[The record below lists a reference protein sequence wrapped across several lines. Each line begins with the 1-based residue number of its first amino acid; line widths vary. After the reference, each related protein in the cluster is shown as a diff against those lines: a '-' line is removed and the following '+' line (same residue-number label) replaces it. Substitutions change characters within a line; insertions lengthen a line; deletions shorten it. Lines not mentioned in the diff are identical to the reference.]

1 MIKSFKRLL
10 VFSVCALVLPICVK
24 ADGFSVNVTC
34 SKLDGTACPIS
45 NNVYQ
50 VSTGEKVNLTFTI
63 SSTDAISFSGTVSLS
78 DKITGLSDFDP
89 NFSYWADLSQ
99 ATGNNGYENDRI
111 GLMKKNTGASGDP
124 KFSFSVTGG
133 NTTGNATVEIS
144 SISIMNAQ
152 NTGVNIDDVIVN
164 LAIVESAS
172 NSNTNTNENTNTGT
186 NTNENTN
193 TNEDDIHF
201 ISWHFRDTSF
211 HQRIDPPG
219 DDRRHDP
226 EGHRVLE
233 TYLPHDVAEV
243 LTIVPKLQIGI
254 DEKPHR
260 KLDDRAK
267 QCSR

>member
-133 NTTGNATVEIS
+133 NITGNATVEIS

-164 LAIVESAS
+164 LAIVESSS
-172 NSNTNTNENTNTGT
+172 NSNTNTNENTNAGT
-186 NTNENTN
+186 NTNENAN
-193 TNEDDIHF
+193 TNENTNNNSSSTNTTDNTKSASDDKKTE
-201 ISWHFRDTSF
+201 SKKPVNPDTGVTLSALG
-211 HQRIDPPG
+211 I
-219 DDRRHDP
+219 
-226 EGHRVLE
+226 VLLVVVVVS
-233 TYLPHDVAEV
+233 YIAL
-243 LTIVPKLQIGI
+243 
-254 DEKPHR
+254 R
-260 KLDDRAK
+260 KK
-267 QCSR
+267 NYFNKI